1 MTAFEE
7 VCLLSCEKWVDS
19 FPAEI
24 PNHNFSNKHNEKMV
38 ELFRQ
43 EPKDNVHK
51 LSKKTIKILLI
62 AAILL
67 ALTATTVFAIPAS
80 RKAIV
85 EKLSNHSEYEI
96 LEKSKVKPV
105 KSLTVNYVPESF
117 IKVDE
122 DFNYQYYKNGERH
135 FVVEKSNINAGI
147 GFDTETY
154 DSENIEINGRE
165 AVLYRSLNG
174 YIGIIFN
181 DSNYIFEIS
190 GNIEKEELVKIAQN
204 VK

>member
-1 MTAFEE
+1 M
-7 VCLLSCEKWVDS
+7 
-19 FPAEI
+19 
-24 PNHNFSNKHNEKMV
+24 
-38 ELFRQ
+38 
-43 EPKDNVHK
+43 HK